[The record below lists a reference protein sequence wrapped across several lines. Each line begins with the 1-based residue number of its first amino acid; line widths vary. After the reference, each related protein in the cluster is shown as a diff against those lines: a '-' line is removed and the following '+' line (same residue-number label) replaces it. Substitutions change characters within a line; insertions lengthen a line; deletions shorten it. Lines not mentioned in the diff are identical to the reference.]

1 MVTKDTA
8 NGPEMVRARPEAMA
22 GSRMPT
28 GRDVSNTTA
37 GSLSPPEANGLLM
50 EFVVS
55 RENMLRAY
63 ARVVGNKGAA
73 GIDLMSVADLKPFL
87 VEHWPRIR
95 EDLLADRYQ
104 PQAVRGVEIP
114 KPGGGMRQ
122 LGIPTAVDRL
132 IQQAL
137 HQVLMPLFDP
147 GFSENS
153 YGFRPGRRAH
163 DAVQAARAHVA
174 SGKRFVVDMDL
185 EKFFDRVNHDVLMAR
200 VARKVADKQVL
211 RLIRRFLQAGLM
223 QGGIETQ
230 RTEGTPQGGPLSPLL
245 SNILLDDLDKEL
257 EKRGHAFCRYAD
269 DCNIYVASQRAG
281 ERVMASVTKFLAER
295 LKLTVN
301 AAKSAVDH
309 PWHRTFLGYSMTAH
323 KEPRLIVAPKS
334 VARFKAKLKMA
345 LRRARGDSIA
355 NSAKDLAPVLRGWTG
370 YYRLAEVKGIF
381 EDLDGWVRR
390 KLRCVLWRH
399 WKHPRTRAKQLMQ
412 RGLNADRA
420 WRSAYN
426 GYGPW
431 RNAGAIHMADAVRAT
446 FFAELGLVS
455 LLTEHR
461 RLNRRS

>member
-1 MVTKDTA
+1 MRDA
-8 NGPEMVRARPEAMA
+8 CLRHDGGVR
-22 GSRMPT
+22 
-28 GRDVSNTTA
+28 
-37 GSLSPPEANGLLM
+37 L
-50 EFVVS
+50 
-55 RENMLRAY
+55 
-63 ARVVGNKGAA
+63 
-73 GIDLMSVADLKPFL
+73 
-87 VEHWPRIR
+87 
-95 EDLLADRYQ
+95 
-104 PQAVRGVEIP
+104 
-114 KPGGGMRQ
+114 
-122 LGIPTAVDRL
+122 LGIPTVVDRL

-147 GFSENS
+147 GFSEAS
-153 YGFRPGRRAH
+153 YGFRPGRSAH
-163 DAVQAARAHVA
+163 DAIKAARGYVA
-174 SGKRFVVDMDL
+174 GGRRFVVDMDL

-200 VARKVADKQVL
+200 VARKVGDKRVL
-211 RLIRRFLQAGLM
+211 RLIRRYLQAGLM
-223 QGGIETQ
+223 LGGVTTVRQ
-230 RTEGTPQGGPLSPLL
+230 EGTPQGGPLSPLL
-245 SNILLDDLDKEL
+245 SNILL
-257 EKRGHAFCRYAD
+257 
-269 DCNIYVASQRAG
+269 
-281 ERVMASVTKFLAER
+281 ASVTRFLVQR

-309 PWHRTFLGYSMTAH
+309 PWHRTFLGYSMTSH

-355 NSAKDLAPVLRGWTG
+355 NSAKELAPVLRGWTG

-431 RNAGAIHMADAVRAT
+431 RNAGAIHMADAFRAT